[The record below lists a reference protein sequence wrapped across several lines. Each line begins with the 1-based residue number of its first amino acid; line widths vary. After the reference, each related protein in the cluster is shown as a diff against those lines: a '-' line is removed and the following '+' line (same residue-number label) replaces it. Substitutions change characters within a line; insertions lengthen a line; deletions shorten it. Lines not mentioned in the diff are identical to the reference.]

1 MKFSER
7 FDNKDLMKIPE
18 RVEEIGGSKSEVEGD
33 PPKSDVIGKL

>member
-1 MKFSER
+1 MKFIER

-18 RVEEIGGSKSEVEGD
+18 REEGIGGSKSEVD